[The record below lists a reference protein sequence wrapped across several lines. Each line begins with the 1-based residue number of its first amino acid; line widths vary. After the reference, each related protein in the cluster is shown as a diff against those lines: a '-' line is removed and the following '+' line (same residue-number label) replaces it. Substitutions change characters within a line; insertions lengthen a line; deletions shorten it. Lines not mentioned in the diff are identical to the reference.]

1 MEHVRRL
8 AEPSL
13 RNPAVLFA
21 FTGWNDAGDAAS
33 ASVRALVERWSATA
47 VAEIDPEPF
56 TDFATIR
63 PHVRINEGRRTI
75 VWPTVGVWS
84 AAVPGGDVLL
94 VLGPEPSLRWKLFCG
109 QLVGLAE
116 EHEARLAV
124 SLGAL
129 LADVPHSRP
138 VQIIGTASDRE
149 LIDRPRAAAVPL
161 RGADRASSGVLQDAM
176 TTAGIPTASL
186 WAAVPQYAAQ
196 IPSPKAAMALVD
208 RACRLIGS
216 PAPVDVFASGAAE
229 YDARVAALIADD
241 DDLVEYVSRL
251 ESLVDDEDEGE
262 ITGEIDAPEPI
273 AEGDVDPDE
282 LVAEVERFLRDR
294 DPTDDELPTLRRS
307 TAARSGCG
315 RRRTRCRTACRRWR

>member
-1 MEHVRRL
+1 MEHLRRL
-8 AEPSL
+8 ATPTLS
-13 RNPAVLFA
+13 NPAVLYA

-33 ASVRALVERWSATA
+33 ASVRALVERWDASAI
-47 VAEIDPEPF
+47 AEVDPEPF

-63 PHVRINEGRRTI
+63 PHVRITDGRRSI

-84 AAVPGGDVLL
+84 ASVPGGDVML
-94 VLGPEPSLRWKLFCG
+94 VLGPEPSLRWKLFCR

-138 VQIIGTASDRE
+138 VQIIGTASDPE
-149 LIDRPRAAAVPL
+149 LIDRYDLQRSRYEGPTGIV
-161 RGADRASSGVLQDAM
+161 GVLHDAM
-176 TTAGIPTASL
+176 STAGIPTASL

-196 IPSPKAAMALVD
+196 IPSPKAAMALLD

-216 PAPVDVFASGAAE
+216 PAPVDVFASSAAE

-241 DDLVEYVSRL
+241 EDLVEYVSRL
-251 ESLVDDEDEGE
+251 ESLADEEEVDD
-262 ITGEIDAPEPI
+262 TGEVDTPI
-273 AEGDVDPDE
+273 AEHEVDPDQ

-294 DPTDDELPTLRRS
+294 DDE
-307 TAARSGCG
+307 
-315 RRRTRCRTACRRWR
+315 

>member
-1 MEHVRRL
+1 M
-8 AEPSL
+8 
-13 RNPAVLFA
+13 
-21 FTGWNDAGDAAS
+21 
-33 ASVRALVERWSATA
+33 
-47 VAEIDPEPF
+47 
-56 TDFATIR
+56 
-63 PHVRINEGRRTI
+63 
-75 VWPTVGVWS
+75 VGS
-84 AAVPGGDVLL
+84 VPGGDVLL
-94 VLGPEPSLRWKLFCG
+94 VLGPEPSLRWKLFCR

-116 EHEARLAV
+116 EHDARMAV

-138 VQIIGTASDRE
+138 VQIIGTASDRD
-149 LIDRPRAAAVPL
+149 LIDRYDLQRSRYEGPTGIV
-161 RGADRASSGVLQDAM
+161 GVLQDAM

-262 ITGEIDAPEPI
+262 VTGEIDAPEPI

-294 DPTDDELPTLRRS
+294 DSDVRYCRQIGLRTSSKRVSNGFAVDGVERHVLPPLQARRLLGQGVAGEPADVGALQRVAAAARRRRRGS
-307 TAARSGCG
+307 GTAACTSRTGRSPCAG
-315 RRRTRCRTACRRWR
+315 RR

>member
-8 AEPSL
+8 SEPTL
-13 RNPAVLFA
+13 RTPAVLYA

-33 ASVRALVERWSATA
+33 SAVRALVERWDATA

-63 PHVRINEGRRTI
+63 PHVRINDGRRSI
-75 VWPTVGVWS
+75 VWPTVGVW
-84 AAVPGGDVLL
+84 AASVPGGDVLL
-94 VLGPEPSLRWKLFCG
+94 VLGPEPSLRWKLFCR

-116 EHEARLAV
+116 ESGARMAV

-138 VQIIGTASDRE
+138 VQIIGTAGDPE
-149 LIDRPRAAAVPL
+149 LIDRFDLQRSRYEGPTGIV
-161 RGADRASSGVLQDAM
+161 GVLHEAM

-196 IPSPKAAMALVD
+196 IPSPKAALALVD

-251 ESLVDDEDEGE
+251 ESLVDDEDDDEE
-262 ITGEIDAPEPI
+262 STGEIETPAALD
-273 AEGDVDPDE
+273 DSNLDPDE
-282 LVAEVERFLRDR
+282 LVAEVEQFLRDR
-294 DPTDDELPTLRRS
+294 DPNE
-307 TAARSGCG
+307 
-315 RRRTRCRTACRRWR
+315 

>member
-8 AEPSL
+8 TEPAL

-33 ASVRALVERWSATA
+33 ASVRALVERWNATP

-63 PHVRINEGRRTI
+63 PHVRINDGRRTI

-84 AAVPGGDVLL
+84 ASVPGGDVLL
-94 VLGPEPSLRWKLFCG
+94 VLGPEPSLRWKLFCR

-116 EHEARLAV
+116 EHDARLAV

-149 LIDRPRAAAVPL
+149 LIDRHELQRSRYEGPTGIV
-161 RGADRASSGVLQDAM
+161 GVLQDAM
-176 TTAGIPTASL
+176 TTAGVPTASL

-251 ESLVDDEDEGE
+251 ESLVDDEDEGGE
-262 ITGEIDAPEPI
+262 VTGEIDAPEPI

-294 DPTDDELPTLRRS
+294 DGE
-307 TAARSGCG
+307 
-315 RRRTRCRTACRRWR
+315 

>member
-1 MEHVRRL
+1 M
-8 AEPSL
+8 A
-13 RNPAVLFA
+13 
-21 FTGWNDAGDAAS
+21 
-33 ASVRALVERWSATA
+33 
-47 VAEIDPEPF
+47 I
-56 TDFATIR
+56 
-63 PHVRINEGRRTI
+63 
-75 VWPTVGVWS
+75 
-84 AAVPGGDVLL
+84 
-94 VLGPEPSLRWKLFCG
+94 
-109 QLVGLAE
+109 
-116 EHEARLAV
+116 

-149 LIDRPRAAAVPL
+149 LIDRYDLQRSRYEGPTGIV
-161 RGADRASSGVLQDAM
+161 GVLHEAM
-176 TTAGIPTASL
+176 STAGIPTASL

-196 IPSPKAAMALVD
+196 IPSPKAAMALVE

-251 ESLVDDEDEGE
+251 ESLVDDDDGE
-262 ITGEIDAPEPI
+262 VTGEIDTPEPI

-294 DPTDDELPTLRRS
+294 DDP
-307 TAARSGCG
+307 
-315 RRRTRCRTACRRWR
+315 

>member
-33 ASVRALVERWSATA
+33 ASVRALVERWGASAI
-47 VAEIDPEPF
+47 AEIDPEPF

-94 VLGPEPSLRWKLFCG
+94 VLGPEPSLRWKLFCQ
-109 QLVGLAE
+109 QLVGLAQ
-116 EHEARLAV
+116 EHGARLAI

-129 LADVPHSRP
+129 LADVPHTRP
-138 VQIIGTASDRE
+138 VQIIGTASDRD
-149 LIDRPRAAAVPL
+149 LIDTHDLQRSRYEGPTGIV
-161 RGADRASSGVLQDAM
+161 GVLQDAM
-176 TTAGIPTASL
+176 TTAGVPTASL

-241 DDLVEYVSRL
+241 DDLVEYVSRR
-251 ESLVDDEDEGE
+251 ESLVDDEDEAGE
-262 ITGEIDAPEPI
+262 LTGEIDAEEPI
-273 AEGDVDPDE
+273 VEGDVDPDE
-282 LVAEVERFLRDR
+282 LVAE
-294 DPTDDELPTLRRS
+294 
-307 TAARSGCG
+307 
-315 RRRTRCRTACRRWR
+315 

>member
-8 AEPSL
+8 AEPAL
-13 RNPAVLFA
+13 RNPAMLFA

-33 ASVRALVERWSATA
+33 SSVRALIERWNATA

-63 PHVRINEGRRTI
+63 PHVRLTGGRRTI

-84 AAVPGGDVLL
+84 ASVPGGDVLL
-94 VLGPEPSLRWKLFCG
+94 ILGPEPSLRWKLFTR
-109 QLVGLAE
+109 QLVELAQQFGV
-116 EHEARLAV
+116 RLAI
-124 SLGAL
+124 SMGAL

-138 VQIIGTASDRE
+138 VQIIGTASDPE
-149 LIDRPRAAAVPL
+149 LIDRHDLQRSRYEGPTGIV
-161 RGADRASSGVLQDAM
+161 GVLHDAL
-176 TTAGIPTASL
+176 TNAGIPTASL

-196 IPSPKAAMALVD
+196 IPSPKAALALVE

-216 PAPVDVFASGAAE
+216 PAPLDVFASAAAE

-251 ESLVDDEDEGE
+251 ESLVDEEAASEDEDTPDENP
-262 ITGEIDAPEPI
+262 IDPA
-273 AEGDVDPDE
+273 AVDPDE
-282 LVAEVERFLRDR
+282 LVAEVEQFLRDR
-294 DPTDDELPTLRRS
+294 GDET
-307 TAARSGCG
+307 
-315 RRRTRCRTACRRWR
+315 